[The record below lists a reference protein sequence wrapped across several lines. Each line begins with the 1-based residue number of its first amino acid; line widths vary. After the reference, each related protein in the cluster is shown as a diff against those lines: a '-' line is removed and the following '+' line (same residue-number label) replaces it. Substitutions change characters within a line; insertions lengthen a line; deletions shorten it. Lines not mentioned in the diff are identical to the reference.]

1 MNAPVLAPLL
11 GTVVVAGLLVA
22 LGRGLAGVGGR
33 LARPGGL
40 LAGAGFRLV
49 VRFAAGAVVFHL
61 LLVVLQGVG
70 LPWSRATLALGTALL
85 LGAGAALSRR
95 PGRGRSEPR
104 AETRT
109 GQLPAGG
116 AEPRSELR
124 VGPLPPREAN
134 AWVDRHSLGL
144 PPAAGRGWDGGWG
157 WGDGLALL
165 ALAVFGCFALAAW
178 AATPDF
184 VYHWGLK
191 GERFFLA
198 GGIDYA
204 DLGRAW
210 NEPVHPDYPNL
221 LPELYAAS
229 ALVAGRFSEP
239 AMMLWSCGLF
249 ALLLLAVRTELGR
262 AGCRRQV
269 AQAALALIALAVAA
283 FGLGDRMAGAA
294 DWLIALAL
302 AAAAVPLAADP
313 SPEGDLQIGA
323 LAALAA
329 AGKVEGLPLA
339 AFLVGAALVLPV
351 PPRRGVRAAWAPR
364 RLARLALPTLMVA
377 LPWLLEV
384 RRHHLF
390 QQFNSGPFE
399 AARAPRLAEALLT
412 ALRDPGWHGFGWA
425 LLLVPLLWLDRRVR
439 PLGGVIAAQL
449 AFYLYVYFTVR
460 IDAAALVLASFP
472 RLMLHLIPATLLGA
486 VVAAERAARAGRPA
500 PAAEPA
506 TERSLGQ
513 SLGEPAGVPFA
524 AVAGLA
530 PPSLPPDVEPD
541 GAGAPPGLSLD
552 SPPDPAPDPAAAL
565 SPFSGLP
572 AAPSP
577 EPFDLP
583 SAGAFLPA

>member
-1 MNAPVLAPLL
+1 MNAPGLAPLL

-33 LARPGGL
+33 PARPGGL

-109 GQLPAGG
+109 GRLPAGG
-116 AEPRSELR
+116 AEPRAELR
-124 VGPLPPREAN
+124 VGPLLPREAN
-134 AWVDRHSLGL
+134 AWVDRRSPGP
-144 PPAAGRGWDGGWG
+144 PPAGGRGWEGGWG
-157 WGDGLALL
+157 WGDGMALL
-165 ALAVFGCFALAAW
+165 ALAVFSCFALAAW
-178 AATPDF
+178 TATPDF

-294 DWLIALAL
+294 DWMIALAL
-302 AAAAVPLAADP
+302 AAAAAPLAAEP
-313 SPEGDLQIGA
+313 SPERDLQIGA

-339 AFLVGAALVLPV
+339 AFLVGAALL
-351 PPRRGVRAAWAPR
+351 PPRGGVRAAWAPR

-377 LPWLLEV
+377 LPWILEV

-399 AARAPRLAEALLT
+399 AARAPRLAEALLA

-425 LLLVPLLWLDRRVR
+425 LLLVPLLWLDRRVQ
-439 PLGGVIAAQL
+439 PLGAVIAAQL
-449 AFYLYVYFTVR
+449 GFYLYVYFTVR
-460 IDAAALVLASFP
+460 IDATALVLASFP
-472 RLMLHLIPATLLGA
+472 RLLLHLIPATLLGA

-500 PAAEPA
+500 PAAAKRAAEPA
-506 TERSLGQ
+506 TDQSLGQ

-524 AVAGLA
+524 AAAGLA
-530 PPSLPPDVEPD
+530 PPSPAPDVEPD
-541 GAGAPPGLSLD
+541 CADAPPGLSLD
-552 SPPDPAPDPAAAL
+552 SPPDSPPDPAAAP
-565 SPFSGLP
+565 SPFPGLP
-572 AAPSP
+572 ASP